1 MLARRR
7 KTIQN
12 VRFARVKAPQKIID
26 LLDDTRETMEDAYS
40 NVNKLIQMKEVS
52 TEARTALRRLL
63 SKISETARETDS
75 VYLNYFK

>member
-1 MLARRR
+1 MELHRR
-7 KTIQN
+7 KTFRN
-12 VRFARVKAPQKIID
+12 VRFARVKVPQKIID